1 LPDSTPL
8 FLEPEG
14 ALGMKICRQDRRS
27 AAATVELA
35 VLLPFLMFL
44 IVIGVDYGRIVY
56 YSVTVENCARNGALY
71 AGDPVAASQSPYAS
85 LQDAA
90 LADAGDLSPPPT
102 VTSTNGVDAAG
113 NPYVDVTVSWTFQTI
128 TTYPGVPSQ
137 TTLTRTVR
145 AQVAPNL
152 PN

>member
-1 LPDSTPL
+1 V
-8 FLEPEG
+8 
-14 ALGMKICRQDRRS
+14 KIRRHQRHS
-27 AAATVELA
+27 ATATVELA

-44 IVIGVDYGRIVY
+44 VVIGCDYGRIVY
-56 YSVTVENCARNGALY
+56 YSVIVDNCARNGAVY
-71 AGDPVAASQSPYAS
+71 AGDPVLAAQSPYPD
-85 LQDAA
+85 LQTAA

-102 VTSTNGVDAAG
+102 VTSVNGVDSAG

-128 TTYPGVPSQ
+128 TNYPGVPSQ
-137 TTLTRTVR
+137 TVLTRTVR